1 MNISLSSLVMC
12 ADFKDIDLM
21 YYLFRKYQKD
31 VEPALIIMN
40 DPLAEILH
48 E

>member
-1 MNISLSSLVMC
+1 MNVSFSSLVMC

-21 YYLFRKYQKD
+21 YFLFRKYQQD
-31 VEPALIIMN
+31 VEPALIIMK